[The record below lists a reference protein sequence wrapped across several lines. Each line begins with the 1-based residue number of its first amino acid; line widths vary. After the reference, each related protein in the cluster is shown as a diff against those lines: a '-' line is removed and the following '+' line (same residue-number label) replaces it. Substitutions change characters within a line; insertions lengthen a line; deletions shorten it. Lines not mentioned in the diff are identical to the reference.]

1 MIRGCILSQIIS
13 IQILARGCA
22 PPLCRFHRRIGHM
35 RPIIRYS
42 IEDLYAYFNSEIGGS
57 GTPALATP
65 AIKVSAQEN
74 YERER
79 VFTLFRQFG
88 YLEAE
93 LNPLGLLPPQPHPD
107 LQIDNEWA
115 REARSMYCG
124 SVGVEFMH
132 IADPER
138 RRWIQERIEAE
149 PAKVDQNSA
158 FEVLLRADIFEQ
170 TLQQRYQ
177 GNKRFSLEGN
187 TSLLTAVDEVLDVA
201 GEHGAVELVM
211 GMSHRGR
218 LNVVIHVAKRPAEQV
233 FAEFEDV
240 DPRSVLGSGD
250 VKYHM
255 GATGDY
261 VTRSGKNI
269 HIHLA
274 SNPSHL
280 EAVDP
285 VTVGRTRAKQ
295 DRAGEGGRAQYLPVL
310 VHGDAAFAGQG
321 ITAETMNFADLGG
334 YTVGGTI
341 HIIVNN
347 LIGFTTNAREE
358 HASRFSAQL
367 ARRQAIP
374 IFHVNGEDVDAVIR
388 VARIAT
394 EYRYKFG
401 TDVIIDLIGYRRHG
415 HSEVDDPTVTQP
427 LMYKAIK
434 EHPPL
439 YQIYAKQIGLDNEKV
454 AARVSAVKSEYEAA
468 KKTATQFT
476 KKPLMRDLPTY
487 WDNYFGGRYKPE
499 YEQPTGVA
507 HEELLELTERLTTY
521 PDGFH
526 IHPKVKKLLEQRQE
540 MGTGKK
546 PVDYGMAEALAFA
559 SLVKQGIPVRLS
571 GQDSRRAT
579 FNQRH
584 SALLDIQDETEYVP
598 LRHIDPNQAACDI
611 YHSPLSKAGVMGFE
625 YGYSRD
631 YPEALVLWE
640 AQFGDFANVAQAVI
654 DQFVC
659 AGEDKWNLLS
669 GLVLLL
675 PHGYEGQGPE
685 HSSARVERFLQLAAR
700 DNIQICQPSNAGQ
713 YFHLL
718 RRQALRK
725 WRKPLVVF
733 TPKSMLRHPD
743 ALAPLEDLTHQK
755 FLPVIPDTEA
765 EEAKRILLCT
775 GKIGHELRTERQK
788 RNDPNTAI
796 VFLEQMYPFPEA
808 ELAAEFE
815 RHPTARDIVW
825 VQEEPANMGA
835 LSFMLPRLKRIAN
848 DRPVHSVKRS
858 GSASPATGSAKAQ
871 EVEQKT
877 LITLAFSNQDGT
889 PYR

>member
-1 MIRGCILSQIIS
+1 MATSTR
-13 IQILARGCA
+13 
-22 PPLCRFHRRIGHM
+22 HT
-35 RPIIRYS
+35 
-42 IEDLYAYFNSEIGGS
+42 S
-57 GTPALATP
+57 GAATP
-65 AIKVSAQEN
+65 ANIQN

-79 VFTLFRQFG
+79 VFGLFRQFG

-107 LQIDNEWA
+107 LKIDNEWA
-115 REARSMYCG
+115 REARRIYCG
-124 SVGVEFMH
+124 SVGVEYMH

-149 PAKVDQNSA
+149 PSAVDRERA
-158 FEVLLRADIFEQ
+158 LDLLLRADLFEQ
-170 TLQQRYQ
+170 TLQQRYL

-187 TSLLTAVDEVLDVA
+187 TSLLPAMDQVLDVA
-201 GEHGAVELVM
+201 GERGAVELVM

-218 LNVVIHVAKRPAEQV
+218 LNVVIHLAKRPPEQV

-255 GATGDY
+255 GATGEY
-261 VTRSGKNI
+261 ITASGKKI

-295 DRAGEGGRAQYLPVL
+295 DRAGKGGEAKYLPVL

-321 ITAETMNFADLGG
+321 ITAETLNYADLAG

-358 HASRFSAQL
+358 HSSRFSAQL

-374 IFHVNGEDVDAVIR
+374 IFHVNSEDVDAVMRI
-388 VARIAT
+388 ARIAT

-401 TDVIIDLIGYRRHG
+401 NDVVVDLIGYRRHG

-427 LMYKAIK
+427 LMYQAIK

-439 YQIYAKQIGLDNEKV
+439 YQIYAKQIGVDNV
-454 AARVSAVKSEYEAA
+454 AERVGTVKSEYEAA
-468 KKTATQFT
+468 QKTATQFT
-476 KKPLMRDLPTY
+476 KKPLMRDLPKY
-487 WDNYFGGRYKPE
+487 WDDYFGGRYKAE
-499 YEQPTGVA
+499 FEQPTGIA
-507 HEELLELTERLTTY
+507 REELLELTERLTTY
-521 PDGFH
+521 PEGFH
-526 IHPKVKKLLEQRQE
+526 IHLKVKKLLEQRQE

-546 PVDYGMAEALAFA
+546 PLDYGMAEALAFA
-559 SLVKQGIPVRLS
+559 SLVKHGIPVRLS

-584 SALLDIQDETEYVP
+584 SVLLDIENESEYVP
-598 LRHIDPNQAACDI
+598 LRHIAPGQAPCDI
-611 YHSPLSKAGVMGFE
+611 YNSTLSEAGVMGFE

-743 ALAPLEDLTHQK
+743 ALSPLEDLTHQK

-765 EEAKRILLCT
+765 QDTKRILICT

-788 RNDPNTAI
+788 RKDFDTAI
-796 VFLEQMYPFPEA
+796 VFLEQMYPFPEE
-808 ELAAEFE
+808 ELTVELE
-815 RHPTARDIVW
+815 RHHAARDIVW
-825 VQEEPANMGA
+825 VQEEPSNMGG
-835 LSFMLPRLKRIAN
+835 LSYMLPRLKRIAN

-858 GSASPATGSAKAQ
+858 GSASPATGSAKAH

-877 LITLAFSNQDGT
+877 LLALAFTTLD
-889 PYR
+889 

>member
-1 MIRGCILSQIIS
+1 MATSTRNSS
-13 IQILARGCA
+13 KSAA
-22 PPLCRFHRRIGHM
+22 PP
-35 RPIIRYS
+35 IIQN
-42 IEDLYAYFNSEIGGS
+42 D
-57 GTPALATP
+57 
-65 AIKVSAQEN
+65 
-74 YERER
+74 ERER
-79 VFTLFRQFG
+79 VFGLFRQFG

-107 LQIDNEWA
+107 LRFDNNNDNEWA
-115 REARSMYCG
+115 REARRIYCE

-138 RRWIQERIEAE
+138 RRWIQNRIEARIGAE
-149 PAKVDQNSA
+149 PAAVDIDRDRA
-158 FEVLLRADIFEQ
+158 LDLLVRAELFEQ
-170 TLQQRYQ
+170 TLQQRYL
-177 GNKRFSLEGN
+177 GNKRFSLEGS
-187 TSLLTAVDEVLDVA
+187 TSLLPAMDQVLDVA
-201 GEHGAVELVM
+201 GERGAVELVM

-218 LNVVIHVAKRPAEQV
+218 LNVIIHLANRPPEQV

-255 GATGDY
+255 GATGEY
-261 VTRSGKNI
+261 VTRSGKKI

-295 DRAGEGGRAQYLPVL
+295 DRAGEGGTAKYLPLL

-321 ITAETMNFADLGG
+321 ITAETMNYADLAG

-341 HIIVNN
+341 HVIVNN
-347 LIGFTTNAREE
+347 LIGFTTNARDE
-358 HASRFSAQL
+358 HSSRFSAQL
-367 ARRQAIP
+367 ARRQPIP
-374 IFHVNGEDVDAVIR
+374 IFHVNGEDVDAVMRI
-388 VARIAT
+388 ARIAT
-394 EYRYKFG
+394 EYRYQFG
-401 TDVIIDLIGYRRHG
+401 TDVVVDMIGYRRHG

-434 EHPPL
+434 QHPPL
-439 YQIYAKQIGLDNEKV
+439 YQIYAKQLGMNDDNI
-454 AARVSAVKSEYEAA
+454 AARVQAVKSEYEAA
-468 KKTATQFT
+468 QKSATQVT
-476 KKPLMRDLPTY
+476 KKPLMRDLPKY
-487 WDNYFGGRYKPE
+487 WDDYFGGPYKPD
-499 YEQPTGVA
+499 YEQPTGIA
-507 HEELLELTERLTTY
+507 REELAELTERLTTY
-521 PDGFH
+521 PEGFR

-546 PVDYGMAEALAFA
+546 PLDYGMAEALAFA
-559 SLVKQGIPVRLS
+559 SLVKEGIPVRLS
-571 GQDSRRAT
+571 GQDTRRAT

-584 SALLDIQDETEYVP
+584 SVLLDTEDETEYIP
-598 LRHIDPNQAACDI
+598 LRHIAQGQAACDI
-611 YHSPLSKAGVMGFE
+611 YNSPLSEAGVMGFE

-659 AGEDKWNLLS
+659 AGEEKWKLLS

-685 HSSARVERFLQLAAR
+685 HSSARIERFLQLAAR

-743 ALAPLEDLTHQK
+743 ALSPLEDLTHQR
-755 FLPVIPDTEA
+755 FLPVLPDTDA
-765 EEAKRILLCT
+765 QDAKRILVCT

-788 RNDPNTAI
+788 RKEKDVSTAI

-808 ELAAEFE
+808 ELAAELD
-815 RHPTARDIVW
+815 RHSAARDIVW
-825 VQEEPANMGA
+825 VQEEPSNMGA
-835 LSFMLPRLKRIAN
+835 LFYMLPRLKSIAN
-848 DRPVHSVKRS
+848 DRPVISVKRS
-858 GSASPATGSAKAQ
+858 ASASPATGSAKAH

-877 LITLAFSNQDGT
+877 LLALAFTTGD
-889 PYR
+889 

>member
-1 MIRGCILSQIIS
+1 MATSTRTT
-13 IQILARGCA
+13 
-22 PPLCRFHRRIGHM
+22 
-35 RPIIRYS
+35 
-42 IEDLYAYFNSEIGGS
+42 GGS
-57 GTPALATP
+57 AVPAS
-65 AIKVSAQEN
+65 ISD

-79 VFTLFRQFG
+79 VFGLFRQFG

-107 LQIDNEWA
+107 LKLDNEWA
-115 REARSMYCG
+115 REARRIYCG
-124 SVGVEFMH
+124 CVGVEFMH

-138 RRWIQERIEAE
+138 RRWIQEHIEVTPSAV
-149 PAKVDQNSA
+149 ASDQA
-158 FEVLLRADIFEQ
+158 RALDLLVRADLFEQ
-170 TLQQRYQ
+170 TLQQRYL

-187 TSLLTAVDEVLDVA
+187 TSLLPAVDEILDVA
-201 GEHGAVELVM
+201 GERGAVELVM

-218 LNVVIHVAKRPAEQV
+218 LNVIIHLAKRPPEQV

-255 GATGDY
+255 GATGEY
-261 VTRSGKNI
+261 VTKSGKKI

-295 DRAGEGGRAQYLPVL
+295 DRAGEGGKAKYLPVL

-321 ITAETMNFADLGG
+321 ITAETMNYADLAG

-358 HASRFSAQL
+358 HSSRFSAQL

-374 IFHVNGEDVDAVIR
+374 IFHVNGEDVDAVMRI
-388 VARIAT
+388 ARIAT
-394 EYRYKFG
+394 EYRYTFG
-401 TDVIIDLIGYRRHG
+401 TDVVVDLIGYRRHG

-439 YQIYAKQIGLDNEKV
+439 YQIYAKQIGVENV
-454 AARVSAVKSEYEAA
+454 AEQSATVKGEYEAA
-468 KKTATQFT
+468 QKSATTFT
-476 KKPLMRDLPTY
+476 KKPLMRDLPNY
-487 WDNYFGGRYKPE
+487 WDHYFGGRYKAE
-499 YEQPTGVA
+499 FEEPTGIA
-507 HEELLELTERLTTY
+507 TEELAALTARLTTY
-521 PDGFH
+521 PEGFH
-526 IHPKVKKLLEQRQE
+526 VHPKVKKLLEQRAE

-546 PVDYGMAEALAFA
+546 PLDYGMAEALAFA

-571 GQDSRRAT
+571 GQDARRAT

-584 SALLDIQDETEYVP
+584 SVLLDIQDETEYVP
-598 LRHIDPNQAACDI
+598 LRHIAPSQAPCDI
-611 YHSPLSKAGVMGFE
+611 YNSTLSEAGVMGFE

-685 HSSARVERFLQLAAR
+685 HSSARIERFLQLAAR
-700 DNIQICQPSNAGQ
+700 DNIQICQPSNAAQ

-743 ALAPLEDLTHQK
+743 ALSPLEDLTHQK

-765 EEAKRILLCT
+765 QDVKRILLCT

-788 RNDPNTAI
+788 RKDLSTAI
-796 VFLEQMYPFPEA
+796 VFLEQMYPFPEVELTA
-808 ELAAEFE
+808 ELE
-815 RHPTARDIVW
+815 RHGTARDIVW

-835 LSFMLPRLKRIAN
+835 LSYMLPRLKHIAD
-848 DRPVHSVKRS
+848 DRPLHSVKRS
-858 GSASPATGSAKAQ
+858 GSASPATGSAKAH

-877 LITLAFSNQDGT
+877 LLALAFTAMD
-889 PYR
+889 

>member
-1 MIRGCILSQIIS
+1 MPTSTRNTGRSS
-13 IQILARGCA
+13 
-22 PPLCRFHRRIGHM
+22 
-35 RPIIRYS
+35 
-42 IEDLYAYFNSEIGGS
+42 
-57 GTPALATP
+57 TP
-65 AIKVSAQEN
+65 AIIQD

-79 VFTLFRQFG
+79 VFGLFRQFG

-107 LQIDNEWA
+107 LAIDNEWA
-115 REARSMYCG
+115 REARRIYCG

-138 RRWIQERIEAE
+138 RRWIQERFEGEAGD
-149 PAKVDQNSA
+149 VDVSISHERA
-158 FEVLLRADIFEQ
+158 LDLLMRADLFEQ
-170 TLQQRYQ
+170 TLQQRYL
-177 GNKRFSLEGN
+177 GNKRFSLEGS
-187 TSLLTAVDEVLDVA
+187 TSLLPAMDEVLDVA

-218 LNVVIHVAKRPAEQV
+218 LNVVIHLANRPPEQV

-255 GATGDY
+255 GATGEY
-261 VTRSGKNI
+261 VTKSGKKI

-295 DRAGEGGRAQYLPVL
+295 DRAGEGGKEKYLPVL

-321 ITAETMNFADLGG
+321 ITAETMNYADLAG

-341 HIIVNN
+341 HIIANN

-358 HASRFSAQL
+358 HSSRFSAQL
-367 ARRQAIP
+367 GRRQEIP
-374 IFHVNGEDVDAVIR
+374 IFHVNGEDVDAVMRI
-388 VARIAT
+388 ARIAT

-439 YQIYAKQIGLDNEKV
+439 YQIYAKRIGMDDDKI
-454 AARVSAVKSEYEAA
+454 AAQVQAVKSEYGAA
-468 KKTATQFT
+468 QKSATQFT
-476 KKPLMRDLPTY
+476 KKPLMRDLPNY
-487 WDNYFGGRYKPE
+487 WDEYFGGRYKAA
-499 YEQPTGVA
+499 YEQATGIA
-507 HEELLELTERLTTY
+507 REELAELTERLTAY
-521 PDGFH
+521 PEGFH

-546 PVDYGMAEALAFA
+546 PLDYGMAEALAFA

-584 SALLDIQDETEYVP
+584 SVLIDTEDESEYVP
-598 LRHIDPNQAACDI
+598 LRNIAPGQAACDI
-611 YHSPLSKAGVMGFE
+611 YNSTLSEAGVMGFE

-631 YPEALVLWE
+631 YPESLVLWE

-685 HSSARVERFLQLAAR
+685 HSSARIERFLQLAAR
-700 DNIQICQPSNAGQ
+700 DNIQICQPSNAAQ

-725 WRKPLVVF
+725 WRKPLIVF

-743 ALAPLEDLTHQK
+743 ALSPLEDLTHQK

-765 EEAKRILLCT
+765 QDAQRILLCT
-775 GKIGHELRTERQK
+775 GKIGHELRTEREK
-788 RNDPNTAI
+788 RKNNANANANELRTAI

-808 ELAAEFE
+808 ELTAELQ
-815 RHPTARDIVW
+815 RHSAARDIVW

-835 LSFMLPRLKRIAN
+835 LSYMLPRLKYIT
-848 DRPVHSVKRS
+848 DERPVHSVKRS
-858 GSASPATGSAKAQ
+858 ASASPATGSAKAH

-877 LITLAFSNQDGT
+877 LLALAFTKLD
-889 PYR
+889 